1 MDNKSIAKHFYEVV
15 VSENLLNELSQY
27 VSENCVLNMNGKII
41 PIGFEDMKDHLVAV
55 RKTYP
60 TYSMKITRPEGD
72 YVISVMTG
80 THEGE

>member
-1 MDNKSIAKHFYEVV
+1 
-15 VSENLLNELSQY
+15 
-27 VSENCVLNMNGKII
+27 MNGKII
-41 PIGFEDMKDHLVAV
+41 PIGFEDMKEHLVAV